1 MMLLFEVDL
10 KKIVLNRKMK
20 IRIKYKMRHIL
31 LMKRLQLWETIEYLS
46 SCYSSRLF
54 TIDQMLG
61 RIRATL
67 ATLARG

>member
-31 LMKRLQLWETIEYLS
+31 LMKRPQLWETIEYLS
-46 SCYSSRLF
+46 SC
-54 TIDQMLG
+54 
-61 RIRATL
+61 
-67 ATLARG
+67 